1 MSLIQHRL
9 KEVMDQQILIVQT
22 DGKAFKGKLVEF
34 DDNFILLHDCLETGT
49 KDVKWRSVMVP
60 IPSPKDKAIRSE
72 EGGITYGERE
82 KKVAVLRKVMIN
94 IQQVM
99 RMWLWDPEEYSPK
112 EFEDMAIVTL

>member
-60 IPSPKDKAIRSE
+60 IPSPKDKAMRSE
-72 EGGITYGERE
+72 EGGFTYGERD
-82 KKVAVLRKVMIN
+82 KKVAILRKVMIN
-94 IQQVM
+94 LQQVM